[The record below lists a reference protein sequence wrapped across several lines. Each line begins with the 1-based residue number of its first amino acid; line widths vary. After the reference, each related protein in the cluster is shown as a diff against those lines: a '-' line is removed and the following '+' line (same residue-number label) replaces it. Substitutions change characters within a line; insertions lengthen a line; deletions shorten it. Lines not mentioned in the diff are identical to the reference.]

1 MMRQWLPVRKWR
13 EGGFRRREVITG
25 AVFMLLLIPVLRNL
39 SAENDINIF
48 YLAAGELA
56 RGGNPYDG
64 PHLYGMWY
72 YYSPLFASL
81 LVPFTFLPMMV
92 LKAVWMAL
100 GFVML
105 NRIYVLLNR
114 YIPVP
119 EGKNGLWLLGLL
131 ALLSYNAV
139 FMNLLYGQMTILLV
153 WCCLESAGCFAN
165 GQAVRGGLVLAI
177 GINIKILPVFL
188 LWYYLLKRQFRP
200 FFMTLAAM
208 LLLVLL
214 PYLYLRWGYHT
225 QLIKDWFSLLNPL
238 NKEHVN
244 TVGEG
249 GFIDFASLLTKYF
262 SGIPVK
268 GERDLTLQI
277 WSHHQI
283 LYMQWAFRFF
293 IAFLAAWT
301 VLQFHPRRFEGSRRQ
316 LADVAFFMLCIPCAF
331 PHQRD
336 YSVMLCIPAMYMM
349 LQSYLT
355 DGYRPKPAILV
366 LTVLSLTAMGAV
378 LFFPLFP
385 WPVRHFIQDTRIPG
399 FGSLIFVAVY
409 LLWAGGLKSVRAV
422 QNK

>member
-1 MMRQWLPVRKWR
+1 MKQWLPVRKWR

-56 RGGNPYDG
+56 SGGNPYDG

-81 LVPFTFLPMMV
+81 LVPFTFLPMMA
-92 LKAVWMAL
+92 LKATWMAL

-105 NRIYVLLNR
+105 NRIYILLNR
-114 YIPVP
+114 YIPIP
-119 EGKNGLWLLGLL
+119 ENKSGLWLLGLL
-131 ALLSYNAV
+131 GILSYNAV

-153 WCCLESAGCFAN
+153 WCCLESAALFSN
-165 GQAVRGGLVLAI
+165 GKDVRGGLVLAA
-177 GINIKILPVFL
+177 GINVKILPVFL
-188 LWYYLLKRQFRP
+188 LWHYLLKRQFRP
-200 FFMTLAAM
+200 FFMTLAAIGV
-208 LLLVLL
+208 LVLL
-214 PYLYLRWGYHT
+214 PYLFLRWGYHS
-225 QLIKDWFSLLNPL
+225 QLIRDWFNLLNPL

-262 SGIPVK
+262 SGIRIK
-268 GERDLTLQI
+268 GERDLTVQF
-277 WSHHQI
+277 WSHSQI
-283 LYMQWAFRFF
+283 LYVQWAFRFF
-293 IAFLAAWT
+293 ITFLAAWV
-301 VLQFHPRRFEGSRRQ
+301 VLKFHPRRLDSRRRQ

-336 YSVMLCIPAMYMM
+336 YSVMLCIPAMYLM
-349 LQSYLT
+349 LQSFLV
-355 DGYRPKPAILV
+355 DQNRPTLPVLV
-366 LTVLSLTAMGAV
+366 LTLLSLTAMGAI

-385 WPVRHFIQDTRIPG
+385 WPVRHFIQDARIPG
-399 FGSLIFVAVY
+399 FGALLFTSVY
-409 LLWAGGLKSVRAV
+409 LLWVNGLPALQQP